1 MLRTVHEHA
10 AASGDDSLHL
20 LQQAVRL
27 QVVHRFAQA
36 FIALRELVGG
46 HAAVRLAIV
55 ELILAL
61 QRPLVVAGEVLAA
74 RQQAGRAHLLCRVLR
89 LRSQDVRVSLSAS
102 DRRRM
107 GSGGCAQSRGPC
119 TSAAGGAACAAGPS
133 TSPCTASVREA
144 RGGSRERA
152 AHLCHP

>member
-46 HAAVRLAIV
+46 HAAVRLPVV

-74 RQQAGRAHLLCRVLR
+74 RQQAGWAHLLCRVLW
-89 LRSQDVRVSLSAS
+89 LRSQDVRVNGKRQTA
-102 DRRRM
+102 D
-107 GSGGCAQSRGPC
+107 
-119 TSAAGGAACAAGPS
+119 GGAEGAHKVEDHAPARPVV
-133 TSPCTASVREA
+133 PHAPQAPVRVP
-144 RGGSRERA
+144 
-152 AHLCHP
+152 AHGFG